1 MTIEELK
8 SKIVEIITSHQNKT
22 IKAGLI
28 NLLFD
33 SLAEEDKASIPKI
46 VEFREQFDHILEG
59 ISQTKYQELLERLNH
74 SDLYNHSGILKTQ
87 SFAQLLI
94 ELSSQPDMNMINEV
108 LSATNIKNLST
119 YYRRFI
125 ENKQTNNN
133 SSPESSNTP
142 ATTSDTRNTTEEGKI
157 SLESSNTPATTSDT
171 RNTTEEEFQIQKKL
185 SQIEIANAMK
195 LRKRGPW
202 LLGQMID
209 IMMNAKLDPSLQKQV
224 EANSDEEVT
233 DIRLEDI
240 DNVQEESTVE
250 QTPKPKKREM
260 WGWIILG
267 ALALGIGVT
276 VKFKTKP
283 SANGHTTAT
292 LSELSAQQATS
303 TSQVKKESGPTP
315 VNPQPTAQ
323 EILSQYKD
331 LNSLSN
337 AVMNILN
344 DKEITEVSKESKD
357 KYANLPSAKDLF
369 GPASY

>member
-133 SSPESSNTP
+133 SSP
-142 ATTSDTRNTTEEGKI
+142 
-157 SLESSNTPATTSDT
+157 ESSNTPATTSDT